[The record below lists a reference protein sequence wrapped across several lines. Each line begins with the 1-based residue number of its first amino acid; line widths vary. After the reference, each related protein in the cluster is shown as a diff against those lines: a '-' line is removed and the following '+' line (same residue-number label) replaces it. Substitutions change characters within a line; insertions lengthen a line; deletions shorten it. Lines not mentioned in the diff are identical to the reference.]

1 MGNMLVHVP
10 AFENIQPLVCIVNKC
25 TEKKYLSLSKGGNS
39 FPPATVIV
47 HKLVRYAF
55 NKRGAYM

>member
-39 FPPATVIV
+39 GC
-47 HKLVRYAF
+47 KLIYLQQL
-55 NKRGAYM
+55 